1 MFPLKWHSSGAIPHF
16 QTHPHEKSL
25 HYIPLVS
32 SSYSPYL
39 ATFGWMNIL
48 TSSVRWFVAPHFLQ
62 DSDRCVTERPLDGPL
77 LIDIRRCLMHLAP
90 PSLHVLEISQ
100 TWSNMIKIIQ
110 YLHYLWVVIIIFIIV
125 IYCDFDRLHKFPER
139 SEVLGAGWF
148 AAMLHCKARPHQ
160 DADRI
165 TGSLQPSIPKPIGP

>member
-1 MFPLKWHSSGAIPHF
+1 MAFFGGYTPF
-16 QTHPHEKSL
+16 QTHPHETSL
-25 HYIPLVS
+25 YYIPLVS
-32 SSYSPYL
+32 SSYSHYL

-48 TSSVRWFVAPHFLQ
+48 TSSVRWFVAPTFCSTRIAVWRNGLWMGHFSSTSVDVSCTWL
-62 DSDRCVTERPLDGPL
+62 R
-77 LIDIRRCLMHLAP
+77 
-90 PSLHVLEISQ
+90 LHFVLEISQ
-100 TWSNMIKIIQ
+100 TWSNMIKILQ
-110 YLHYLWVVIIIFIIV
+110 YLHYLWVVIIFIIV

-165 TGSLQPSIPKPIGP
+165 TGSLQPSIPKPIAP